1 MRGFI
6 DRITNRDR
14 LKEMEALIDEK
25 DSTLKQMG
33 TLIDEKDSMLKQR
46 DRDLEELE
54 ELADTLGA
62 TVRVLKMRM
71 DMIIPAGQPGVKP
84 DERSNR

>member
-6 DRITNRDR
+6 ERITNRDR
-14 LKEMEALIDEK
+14 LEEMRGLLDEK
-25 DSTLKQMG
+25 
-33 TLIDEKDSMLKQR
+33 ESMLKQR
-46 DRDLEELE
+46 DMELAELE
-54 ELADTLGA
+54 ELADTLSA